1 MSDMKRLLSFA
12 RRACDEYDMIEEGDK
27 IAVGVSGGKD
37 SLALLY
43 ALAGLRRFYPKKF
56 ELCAITIDMGFEG
69 TDFSPI
75 KELCDKL
82 GEDKITHI
90 AGVKPH
96 SMYSIPKIMWIKKYR
111 TRYNLVLYFYLLVRE
126 YCI

>member
-1 MSDMKRLLSFA
+1 MLKRLLSFA
-12 RRACDEYDMIEEGDK
+12 RRACDEYDMIEEVDK

-75 KELCDKL
+75 KELCWKDESVLINDGKIGSLTQKL
-82 GEDKITHI
+82 YDNLTGIQWGKVEDSKGWITPVCE
-90 AGVKPH
+90 G
-96 SMYSIPKIMWIKKYR
+96 
-111 TRYNLVLYFYLLVRE
+111 
-126 YCI
+126 